1 MRIKK
6 ASESVNVEP
15 DTNWNFPFKSDRDPT
30 GGSLRRAIRV
40 QAEKLPA
47 ELVQLL
53 HNLDNQNAKEDG
65 LQPEVGRGTDKRFVQ
80 GGKESHFSESE
91 DVGRSFGGDHK
102 REARNKPNK
111 GQRAKGDR

>member
-1 MRIKK
+1 M
-6 ASESVNVEP
+6 NVEP
-15 DTNWNFPFKSDRDPT
+15 DTDWNFPFKPDRDAT

-65 LQPEVGRGTDKRFVQ
+65 LQPEVGRGSDKLFVQ
-80 GGKESHFSESE
+80 GGKESHFSESN
-91 DVGRSFGGDHK
+91 DVGRSFGRDQK
-102 REARNKPNK
+102 REARNTPNK
-111 GQRAKGDR
+111 GQGAKGDM